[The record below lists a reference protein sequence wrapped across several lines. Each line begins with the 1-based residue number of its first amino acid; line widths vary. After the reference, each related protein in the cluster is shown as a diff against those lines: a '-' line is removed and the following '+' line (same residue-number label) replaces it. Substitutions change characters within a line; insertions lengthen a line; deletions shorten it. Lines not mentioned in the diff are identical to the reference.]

1 MLWINA
7 ISLEPNDD
15 RLTHVFRFGLTLSAS
30 GSIDRLRQYR
40 WHTKLHQL
48 FELGGVHLSSSCNQH
63 ATVITRGERA
73 SLRQGCGCCEVS
85 GSREFRS
92 RGYVADPI
100 KTPDGLVLRTLR
112 DAGEYIQALA
122 RAKQCTTRDV
132 TPLLSRRCDSSLF
145 PFNSHFG
152 RNPSRI
158 EIISSK
164 NIRRRTAVG
173 RN

>member
-1 MLWINA
+1 LSW
-7 ISLEPNDD
+7 S
-15 RLTHVFRFGLTLSAS
+15 RRF
-30 GSIDRLRQYR
+30 D
-40 WHTKLHQL
+40 
-48 FELGGVHLSSSCNQH
+48 
-63 ATVITRGERA
+63 
-73 SLRQGCGCCEVS
+73 
-85 GSREFRS
+85 
-92 RGYVADPI
+92 DPI
-100 KTPDGLVLRTLR
+100 NTPDGLVLRTLR

-173 RN
+173 RNRVRRDAVKMSQ